1 MLNSLPKQMIQS
13 SIYSLLFCSL
23 SYLSYGQTG
32 CTIGDCENGK
42 GRFIYENGDKYIGEF
57 KNAVPHGRG
66 AYYNKNG
73 SLYKGPFVH
82 GKRQGYGT
90 FIWTNGEK
98 YIGEY
103 LNNMRHGEGI
113 YTFSDGTQQKGI
125 WRNGTF
131 VEEIKEKKTEV
142 IAHNSNNS
150 NNIDPFGGNNDNS
163 KYDGKFFKALRNI
176 DTTQSRTALIIG
188 NSKYP
193 KAPLK
198 NPVNDAVAIAEELQ
212 RSGFDSYVYTD
223 LNQKTMKKAI
233 REFGETLK
241 ERGGVGLF
249 FYAGHGL
256 QSDGRNFLVPVDA
269 VIAKIQDIEFESVDL
284 GRILSEFEYAE
295 NNMNIII
302 LDACR
307 DNPYKEEFK
316 KSKHASYNGLASIG
330 SAPYNS
336 FIAFS
341 TAPGSVALDGKG
353 VNGLYTQEL
362 LKAMSQPGSGL
373 EDVFK
378 QVRKNVRKSSEG
390 RQIPWESSSVE
401 DDFYFKNPD

>member
-1 MLNSLPKQMIQS
+1 MLFKQYLFS
-13 SIYSLLFCSL
+13 SISILILSTLTTFCF
-23 SYLSYGQTG
+23 GQTG
-32 CTIGDCENGK
+32 CTIGDCQNGK
-42 GRFIYENGDKYIGEF
+42 GRFIYDNGDKYIGEF
-57 KNAVPHGRG
+57 KNSVPHGRG
-66 AYYNKNG
+66 AYYNKDG
-73 SLYKGPFVH
+73 SMYKGPFVN

-103 LNNMRHGEGI
+103 NNNMRHGEGI

-125 WRNGTF
+125 WRDGTF
-131 VEEIKEKKTEV
+131 VESIVEEKTEV
-142 IAHNSNNS
+142 VAADK
-150 NNIDPFGGNNDNS
+150 DPFGSN
-163 KYDGKFFKALRNI
+163 KEEQYVGKFFKALTNV
-176 DTTQSRTALIIG
+176 DTSQARTALIIG
-188 NSKYP
+188 NSTYQKT
-193 KAPLK
+193 PLK
-198 NPVNDAVAIAEELQ
+198 NPVNDAVSMAEELQ
-212 RSGFDSYVYTD
+212 RSGFDAYVYTD

-284 GRILSEFEYAE
+284 GRVLSEFEYAE
-295 NNMNIII
+295 NDMNIII

-307 DNPYKEEFK
+307 DNPYKEEFE

-362 LKAMSQPGSGL
+362 LKAMSKKGPGL

-378 QVRKNVRKSSEG
+378 QVRRNVRKSSEG
-390 RQIPWESSSVE
+390 KQIPWESSSVE
-401 DDFYFKNPD
+401 DDFYFKIP

>member
-1 MLNSLPKQMIQS
+1 MLPKQYIRS
-13 SIYSLLFCSL
+13 TIYSLLFL
-23 SYLSYGQTG
+23 SITHLGYSQTG

-42 GRFIYENGDKYIGEF
+42 GRFIYKNGDKYIGEF

-66 AYYNKNG
+66 AYYNKDG
-73 SLYKGPFVH
+73 SLYKGPFVN

-103 LNNMRHGEGI
+103 KNNMRHGEGI

-125 WRNGTF
+125 WRDGTF
-131 VEEIKEKKTEV
+131 VEEIAEKKTEIV
-142 IAHNSNNS
+142 AATPSN
-150 NNIDPFGGNNDNS
+150 DPFGANPDEDQ
-163 KYDGKFFKALRNI
+163 YDGKFFKALTNI
-176 DTTQSRTALIIG
+176 DSSQARTALIIG
-188 NSKYP
+188 NSYYQ

-198 NPVNDAVAIAEELQ
+198 NPVNDAIAMAEELQ
-212 RSGFDSYVYTD
+212 RSGFDAYVYTD
-223 LNQKTMKKAI
+223 LKQKTMKKAI
-233 REFGETLK
+233 REFGEILK

-284 GRILSEFEYAE
+284 GRVLSEFEYAE
-295 NNMNIII
+295 NDMNIII

-362 LKAMSQPGSGL
+362 LKAMSQKGPGL

-401 DDFYFKNPD
+401 DDFYFKH